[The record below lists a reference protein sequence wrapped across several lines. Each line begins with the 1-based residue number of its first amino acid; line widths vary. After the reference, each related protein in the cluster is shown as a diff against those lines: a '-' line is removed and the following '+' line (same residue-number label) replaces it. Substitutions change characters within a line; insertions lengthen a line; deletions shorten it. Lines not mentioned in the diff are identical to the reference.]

1 MPLASPALAGGFFTT
16 EPPGKRGRVSGSW
29 KKTPSPSVAKLSPGP
44 EGRGLQGSPY
54 TASQDRW
61 DEKGAESSKTQQE
74 REPGHLARAPDPAGP
89 QPPPKLTRYL
99 KDMLSSPD

>member
-29 KKTPSPSVAKLSPGP
+29 KKTPSPPVAKLSPEP

-61 DEKGAESSKTQQE
+61 YEKGAESSKRPSKRGSQVIWPEPLTQLA
-74 REPGHLARAPDPAGP
+74 PSLHLN
-89 QPPPKLTRYL
+89 
-99 KDMLSSPD
+99 